1 MRADLGVSFGGYKQ
15 SGIGREGIRQGLQYF
30 LETKFM
36 ILDGHPEGYE
46 STPSGPQARE
56 PTGMRLRWR
65 GRWAPDRKGTRC
77 SRARFA

>member
-15 SGIGREGIRQGLQYF
+15 SGIRREGICQGLQYL

-36 ILDGHPEGYE
+36 IFDGHPEGYE
-46 STPSGPQARE
+46 STPRAIGTRTDRYAAALAR
-56 PTGMRLRWR
+56 
-65 GRWAPDRKGTRC
+65 APDRKGTRC